1 MLGTYLVL
9 SADWGVL
16 FMNYKNFKTYDQLI
30 EILEKRHLIIKDKSS
45 VIDFLKKVHYYRLSA
60 YFIPFQYPKDSDKK
74 DIFKD
79 NVTFEDITNLYHF
92 DCELKKLIFSYLQQ
106 LELTLRAQISHIH
119 SQKYDPFGYIQN
131 PNSLKRELRNKNI
144 FLFYEFI
151 TKTQKEKQ
159 RASEDFIK
167 HIKDKYGIDDL
178 PLWALVEILS
188 FGLISKFFKLMQ
200 LDEQL
205 KLLEFFKMQK
215 IKVGVFENWLETLAY
230 IRNICAHHSRL
241 WNKNLVKKF
250 KLDSKYDFLNQSVPT
265 NKIFFALSVLA
276 EILKDSSIKEGFK
289 ALLVKY
295 PSIPKES
302 MGIPQC
308 WEALTPWSNL

>member
-1 MLGTYLVL
+1 MLDTDWEVL
-9 SADWGVL
+9 S
-16 FMNYKNFKTYDQLI
+16 MNYKNFKTHNELI
-30 EILEKRHLIIKDKSS
+30 EILKQRHLIIKDESS

-79 NVTFEDITNLYHF
+79 NVAFEDITNLYYF

-119 SQKYDPFGYIQN
+119 SQKYNPFGYIQN
-131 PNSLKRELRNKNI
+131 QNSLKRELRNKNI

-151 TKTQKEKQ
+151 TKAQKEKQ

-167 HIKDKYGIDDL
+167 HIKDKYKIDDL

-188 FGLISKFFKLMQ
+188 FGSLSKFFKLMQ

-205 KLLEFFKMQK
+205 KLLEFFKMQN
-215 IKVGVFENWLETLAY
+215 IRVGIFENWLESLSY
-230 IRNICAHHSRL
+230 VRNICAHHARL

-250 KLDSKYDFLNQSVPT
+250 RLDSNYDFLHQSVPT

-276 EILKDSSIKEGFK
+276 EILKEYSIKLEFQ
-289 ALLVKY
+289 ALLAKY
-295 PSIPKES
+295 PSISKES
-302 MGIPQC
+302 MGIPQN
-308 WEALTPWSNL
+308 WENLAPWSNL